1 MKDFRLI
8 WSIAFYPLS
17 MPLQRLFGQQ
27 DPYQRRYRAYRR
39 GLYRLF
45 GELPVDAFAS
55 GHDHS
60 LQHVGIDHPGVRHQ
74 IVSGAG
80 THRSPVKRHG
90 LDLLLTGRIARVLG
104 MRDWMP
110 APRHRLL
117 FGLGG
122 VQSEPDLSGWG
133 FATLRRVDDGLELQ
147 FFDAARE
154 LPVYSAW
161 ISRAGARVT
170 R

>member
-1 MKDFRLI
+1 VQKI
-8 WSIAFYPLS
+8 
-17 MPLQRLFGQQ
+17 FGQQ

-45 GELPVDAFAS
+45 REHPVLAFAS

-74 IVSGAG
+74 LVSGAG
-80 THRSPVKRHG
+80 THRSGVKRMG
-90 LDLLLTGRIARVLG
+90 LDLMFTGKVARALG
-104 MRDWMP
+104 LRDVVP

-122 VQSEPDLSGWG
+122 EQHVPDLTGWG
-133 FATLRRVDDGLELQ
+133 FATLTPADGGLLVE
-147 FFDAARE
+147 FFDPARE
-154 LPVYSAW
+154 APIYSALL
-161 ISRAGARVT
+161 SPADAGEPPAPPARD
-170 R
+170 